1 MKEEFLINVKDVT
14 KIFKIPDGSFSLFKK
29 QKYKD
34 EIALKNINFN
44 VKKGECLG
52 LLGRNGSGKSTVL
65 KIICNVMSKTMGEI
79 SVKGLVLPMLEVG
92 TGFNPE
98 LNAIENIILYNSL
111 LGVDDNLTDE
121 KIQKVID
128 FAEIHGSEY
137 KQVKFYSSGMYI
149 RLAFSVAAIQEP
161 DVIILDEVLAVG
173 DPKFQEKCINRM
185 KELKETCSMIFV
197 SHNLD
202 QISKICDR
210 CIIFE
215 KGQFI
220 HEDKTDLAIEYYK
233 KYLNLNA

>member
-1 MKEEFLINVKDVT
+1 MNNENIIEVKNVSKV
-14 KIFKIPDGSFSLFKK
+14 FKIPDGPFKILKK
-29 QKYKD
+29 QKYI
-34 EIALKNINFN
+34 EEVALKDVSFN

-52 LLGRNGSGKSTVL
+52 LLGRNGSGKSTIL
-65 KIICNVMSKTMGEI
+65 KIICKVMTKSAGDFNI
-79 SVKGLVLPMLEVG
+79 NGLVLPMLEVG

-111 LGVDDNLTDE
+111 LGVDDDLTED
-121 KIQKVID
+121 KIKKIIE
-128 FAEIHGSEY
+128 FAEIQGSEY

-149 RLAFSVAAIQEP
+149 RIAFSVAASQEP

-185 KELKETCSMIFV
+185 RELKQNSAMIFV

-210 CIIFE
+210 CLIFE
-215 KGQFI
+215 KGKII
-220 HEDKTDLAIEYYK
+220 HEDLTPKAIEYYK
-233 KYLNLNA
+233 KYLGLNE